1 MQTYFEH
8 IKRLKNPDFQ
18 VIRNIADASLSHLS
32 KGERD
37 ELWEQLNHGV
47 PLLHSH
53 ELLCQYLY
61 SFGNMHQAKL
71 LDAFKQLPNSF
82 YTQAFEIIDWGCG
95 QAMGT
100 INLFDYLKTKK
111 LEHNIKKITLVEPS
125 QEALDRGILHT
136 SVYASKDVKVI
147 SINKYFE
154 DVTPEEIES
163 ESGFP
168 QLHIFSNILDVAQI
182 DLKHLAT
189 LINQVVLSD
198 NYLVCVGPLNPTNQR
213 IDAFLRYFN
222 PESIEKIYAFE
233 DSNYLAGFMRK
244 PATYKSRIYKLEPN
258 TEGHLIPIEYYP
270 TVQFHAA
277 YELDIL
283 NTYRKKYKKKL
294 NDKFT
299 HFEVAA
305 PFDLGA
311 SVYDDVHPILAVA
324 HNIISRG
331 LPTKASVFV
340 EEKVVD
346 AFSLSHREVTLG
358 EIKYVTNDRVNLVDI
373 EELALSYLDDSGDI
387 RPEDVIKLQLLLTP
401 IAIARFQKVLVE
413 AIITA
418 KLPLEKEE
426 WLIIVEEN
434 DVPFAALAL
443 EDFKFLFNNL
453 TQLSEDYKDTL
464 LPEIKLHIVSNTT
477 FKSSPLHLNANTR
490 TTISNDWLNTHYDLV
505 VTQSVL
511 KSVNKSIESFSKF
524 KCRNNCYFNIRTID
538 KKRKDRVIYTSNRI
552 RYKNIIER
560 DTKGNYIEIEETKIH
575 LSYFLQLL
583 FRKES
588 FRPGQLPILDRA
600 LRNLP
605 VIGLLPTGGGKSLTY
620 QIAALLQ
627 PGVTLIIDPLKS
639 LMKDQYDGLINN
651 GVDCAAFINSS
662 QNVQERKEK
671 ENQLEASQLI
681 FVFLSPERLSIASF
695 RERLKNMHDYNV
707 YFSYGVIDEVH
718 CVSEWGHDFR
728 FSYLHLGRNLYNYVR
743 AKENEISLFG
753 LTATAS
759 FDVLADVERELSGN
773 GSFNLDAD
781 VIVRYENTNRLELQ
795 YKIEKVNVKY
805 DDEYTALKNSK
816 AATPE
821 KLKAIENKY
830 NTLIKDNLPLPVKVS
845 NTWGFYDAKMDF
857 LKNYINILPQYFK
870 EIQTPKAIEN
880 IKVAFNERQLGENGN
895 NIDLTVEMPKKF
907 FFAQN
912 EYEQAGIVFCPHKK
926 NTGISV
932 ATNKE
937 NLNPIIPDIGTYTGG
952 DDDNADVDEISMKN
966 LEYFRSNKQP
976 VMVAT
981 KAFGMGI
988 DKPNVRF
995 TINMNYSSSLESFVQ
1010 ESGRAGRDRKISLS
1024 VILLSDYKLARVNTK
1039 LPITH
1044 PILNEIKNKWFDYSD
1059 LKKITNFYGIKVEE
1073 KHIDYLTPE
1082 NDLVRLYCKEGGST
1096 KYFDFKGC
1104 KSIACLNFKKCK
1116 LRKVPKEAENWI
1128 YKKDLDDILGNI
1140 SLKIESK
1147 YIEYQNADYET
1158 VMYFYNNNFKGEF
1171 IERHAM
1177 MQILNLKDLIVYVDD
1192 NDNVDNR
1199 IETKTVKGFLST
1211 FLKAEIGQNVVSYIK
1226 YNIPVSVDGNIIDQ
1240 NDIAKAIYRMTCIG
1254 LVEDFTQDYKNKLY
1268 RIISK
1273 RKKSGE
1279 YYEGLKDF
1287 LLRYFTEDRAGEELS
1302 RVYQTELNIE
1312 VDSEIEKEIFQC
1324 LSYLTTFVY
1333 EKISIK
1339 RKRAIDDMRT
1349 FCIEGVNEKETWLNA
1364 NEKMKDFLFF
1374 YFNSKY
1380 AKTGYFAENNEPF
1393 SLLEDTMEGKKSD
1406 ISIIFKY
1413 MRVIDDDIV
1422 GTGVPLD
1429 NVKHLYGAVRY
1440 ISRSLTDSNPSLAL
1454 LEAFCL
1460 IYLGTRGNKN
1470 LENQLIQS
1478 YSDGLADSSERASTQ
1493 SEFWDLFEKYNQKLS
1508 QYLNSKDLLQLK
1520 EEALLRIHTSN
1531 LKNILAKYNA

>member
-1 MQTYFEH
+1 MQAYIEH
-8 IKRLKNPDFQ
+8 IKGLQNPEFQ
-18 VIRNIADASLSHLS
+18 TIRRIADESISHLS
-32 KGERD
+32 QYVRD
-37 ELWEQLNHGV
+37 LLWRQLNHGV
-47 PLLHSH
+47 TLLDSH
-53 ELLCQYLY
+53 ELMCQYLWSY
-61 SFGNMHQAKL
+61 GNMHQAKL
-71 LDAFKQLPNSF
+71 LDALKQLPSSL
-82 YTQAFEIIDWGCG
+82 YTQPFEIIDWGCG

-125 QEALDRGILHT
+125 QQALDRGILHT

-154 DVTPEEIES
+154 NVTPEEIES
-163 ESGFP
+163 DSGFP

-222 PESIEKIYAFE
+222 PESVEEIYAFE
-233 DSNYLAGFMRK
+233 DSNYVAGFMRR
-244 PATYKSRIYKLEPN
+244 PATYKARIYKLEPN

-283 NTYRKKYKKKL
+283 NTFRKKHKKNL

-340 EEKVVD
+340 EEKVAE
-346 AFSLSHREVTLG
+346 AFNLSHREVTLG
-358 EIKYVTNDRVNLVDI
+358 EIKYVANDGVKIDNI
-373 EELALSYLDDSGDI
+373 EELALSYLDDSGGIRAEDI
-387 RPEDVIKLQLLLTP
+387 VKLQLLLTP
-401 IAIARFQKVLVE
+401 IAVARFQKVLVE
-413 AIITA
+413 AIITG

-426 WLIIVEEN
+426 WLIMVEEN
-434 DVPFAALAL
+434 DVPFAALAIK
-443 EDFKFLFNNL
+443 DFESLFNNL
-453 TQLSEDYKDTL
+453 TQLSEDFMDTI
-464 LPEIKLHIVSNTT
+464 LPRIKLNIVSNTT
-477 FKSSPLHLNANTR
+477 FNGSPLHLDASTR
-490 TTISNDWLNTHYDLV
+490 NSISNDWLNTHYDLV

-511 KSVNKSIESFSKF
+511 KSVNESIESFSKF

-560 DTKGNYIEIEETKIH
+560 DTKGNYLEIAKTKIH

-662 QNVQERKEK
+662 LSPQERKEK
-671 ENQLEASQLI
+671 ENQIEASQLI

-773 GSFNLDAD
+773 GAFNLDAD

-795 YKIEKVNVKY
+795 YKIEKIKVEFAEDQYYDKNHIIAPHLPRAVNITDTRPPFFSKSAFLQ
-805 DDEYTALKNSK
+805 DYTKQIPRYINELQQNQN
-816 AATPE
+816 
-821 KLKAIENKY
+821 IQ
-830 NTLIKDNLPLPVKVS
+830 LIKNEFV
-845 NTWGFYDAKMDF
+845 
-857 LKNYINILPQYFK
+857 
-870 EIQTPKAIEN
+870 
-880 IKVAFNERQLGENGN
+880 ERQN
-895 NIDLTVEMPKKF
+895 NYEGIEQDLKIEMPYDYYSEREVF
-907 FFAQN
+907 N
-912 EYEQAGIVFCPHKK
+912 QAGIVFCPHV
-926 NTGISV
+926 NSTGLSV
-932 ATNKE
+932 NE
-937 NLNPIIPDIGTYTGG
+937 NSEKLKQNGIHKVGSFSGADN
-952 DDDNADVDEISMKN
+952 DDSSMKN
-966 LEYFRSNKQP
+966 LENFRDNKIP
-976 VMVAT
+976 LMVAT

-1010 ESGRAGRDRKISLS
+1010 EAGRAGRDRRMALS
-1024 VILLSDYKLARVNTK
+1024 TILLSDYSLAKINGSYQVQK
-1039 LPITH
+1039 FPLGI
-1044 PILNEIKNKWFDYSD
+1044 IKNKWFLKED
-1059 LKKITNFYGIKVEE
+1059 LESILEHYDLSVPDDQMMFATPSNDIVKLHCSKDNKAFAFGECEIKCSQYKRCSLAKVNSE
-1073 KHIDYLTPE
+1073 
-1082 NDLVRLYCKEGGST
+1082 S
-1096 KYFDFKGC
+1096 KGW
-1104 KSIACLNFKKCK
+1104 K
-1116 LRKVPKEAENWI
+1116 AENELI
-1128 YKKDLDDILGNI
+1128 QELRSQGINLSKKNFQYLNP
-1140 SLKIESK
+1140 
-1147 YIEYQNADYET
+1147 DYNT
-1158 VMYFYNNNFKGEF
+1158 VMYFFNESFKGDF
-1171 IERHAM
+1171 IEKIYM
-1177 MQILNLKDLIVYVDD
+1177 VKLLNTIEVEVQT
-1192 NDNVDNR
+1192 NDFPVEL
-1199 IETKTVKGFLST
+1199 ETKNGFLET
-1211 FLKAEIGQNVVSYIK
+1211 LKNKKPGEHVTVF
-1226 YNIPVSVDGNIIDQ
+1226 IPYVKDEDVKNADTHDTSINRASDLS
-1240 NDIAKAIYRMTCIG
+1240 KAIYRMTCIE
-1254 LVEDFTQDYKNKLY
+1254 LIEDFTQDYTSKRF
-1268 RIISK
+1268 RIIAV
-1273 RKKSGE
+1273 RKSSGD
-1279 YYEGLKDF
+1279 YYRGLRRF
-1287 LLRYFTEDRAGEELS
+1287 LLRYYTEDRAKVELEKAKINPINYSGGDILEE
-1302 RVYQTELNIE
+1302 
-1312 VDSEIEKEIFQC
+1312 EIYKC
-1324 LSYLTTFVY
+1324 LAYLTEFVY
-1333 EKISIK
+1333 DKISEK
-1339 RKRAIDDMRT
+1339 RKRAIDDMRN
-1349 FCIEGVNEKETWLNA
+1349 FCIEGLNGHSSWIDA
-1364 NEKMKDFLFF
+1364 NERLKDYIYY

-1380 AKTGYFAENNEPF
+1380 AKTDYIAENGEPF
-1393 SLLEDTMEGKKSD
+1393 SLVEDTEGGKKSD
-1406 ISIIFKY
+1406 SSTLFKY
-1413 MRVIDDDIV
+1413 LRVIDDDIV
-1422 GTGVPLD
+1422 GVGTPLD
-1429 NVKHLYGAVRY
+1429 NVKHLYGAVRL
-1440 ISRSLTDSNPSLAL
+1440 ISRSLTDSNPALAL

-1478 YSDGLADSSERASTQ
+1478 YSDGLVESSERASTQ
-1493 SEFWDLFEKYNQKLS
+1493 SEFWNLFESYNKKLAPYLLS
-1508 QYLNSKDLLQLK
+1508 QDLLQLK
-1520 EEALLRIHTSN
+1520 EDAMLRIHTSN
-1531 LKNILAKYNA
+1531 LKNILAKYTA